1 MAGWTKLPV
10 TTAKFPAAQHMDEL
24 RAAMSERNDLLDGS
38 GGSDFWYG
46 QDSDYSRTLPTDVAV
61 GAFGRYMKEYQ
72 KWIWFD
78 SATTSSL
85 VGAYRNLPIAVSPW
99 AAGESDSFKTLTGD
113 STPES
118 PEKNIFADAGLGGND
133 WRVWGGLPSVGDPG
147 DIAHPNDVRS
157 VLNRLVRLKST
168 NLLFHQPLQWY
179 NDGSTTPC
187 GVLHR
192 DTGSW
197 NDIRA
202 AAFAL
207 AATYPGSGTGYAGI
221 PLLGRTSF
229 DMEAGDPGEEECEI
243 NCNLKCKATINLA
256 FGASATASAA
266 WLLLG
271 RYSVAE
277 AHPNYS
283 DTAEF
288 DIGVYV
294 GGVRQ
299 AGVTTGAAAD
309 IEGFRTGDN
318 GQTVFGFDAWKI
330 EVDPADLDLNGST
343 EIELRFESSVTA
355 DPGYAEHGSYCQAML
370 AGQDEP
376 NMALVIEFDH
386 LEYVA

>member
-1 MAGWTKLPV
+1 MAGWTTLPV
-10 TTAKFPAAQHMDEL
+10 VAGDTPAAQHMDEL

-46 QDSDYSRTLPTDVAV
+46 QDADYSRTLPTDVAV
-61 GAFGRYMKEYQ
+61 GDPLRHMAEYRYWM
-72 KWIWFD
+72 WVA
-78 SATTSSL
+78 SATTPSL
-85 VGAYRNLPIAVSPW
+85 IGANMNDPLSVLPW
-99 AAGESDSFKTLTGD
+99 AAGESDDFKTLTGENEPL
-113 STPES
+113 TG
-118 PEKNIFADAGLGGND
+118 EKNVFADAGLGGTI
-133 WRVWGGLPSVGDPG
+133 WRMAMTDPVS
-147 DIAHPNDVRS
+147 IAHPNDVRS

-168 NLLFHQPLQWY
+168 NLVFHQPLQWY

-221 PLLGRTSF
+221 PLLGRTSW

-256 FGASATASAA
+256 FGASATASAV

-283 DTAEF
+283 DPAEF
-288 DIGVYV
+288 DIGIYV

-370 AGQDEP
+370 AGADEP